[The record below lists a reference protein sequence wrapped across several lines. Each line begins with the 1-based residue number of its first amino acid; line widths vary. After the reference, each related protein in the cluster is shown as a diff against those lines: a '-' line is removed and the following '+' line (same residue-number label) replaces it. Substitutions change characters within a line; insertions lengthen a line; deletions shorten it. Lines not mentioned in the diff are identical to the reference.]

1 MITLTASFGFQ
12 AYPQIRTMAVLMAES
27 GQKMNSFERTLFGIA
42 LALGVLVVAV
52 RLGFVVVVGYLHH
65 IR

>member
-1 MITLTASFGFQ
+1 
-12 AYPQIRTMAVLMAES
+12 MAISEWRLNRYERILFRVALVLA
-27 GQKMNSFERTLFGIA
+27 A
-42 LALGVLVVAV
+42 LVVAV